1 MEDREQVCRVI
12 DAYLSIFGNKWNLL
26 ILNELFNGPKRFNEL
41 KRALDPITQTV
52 LTRHLKLLEEMDVVE
67 RTVISESPPSVYYA
81 ISREGFS
88 VIPSMIASYNWII
101 QHVPDLQQKRT
112 PACKTDKPGF
122 DRQRNAPS
130 VRLRLRAKVR
140 YVQQRMP

>member
-1 MEDREQVCRVI
+1 MNDILTLSIPSPMEDREQVCRVI

-81 ISREGFS
+81 ISMEGFS

-101 QHVPDLQQKRT
+101 QHVPELKQKRT
-112 PACKTDKPGF
+112 PACKTDRR
-122 DRQRNAPS
+122 D
-130 VRLRLRAKVR
+130 
-140 YVQQRMP
+140 